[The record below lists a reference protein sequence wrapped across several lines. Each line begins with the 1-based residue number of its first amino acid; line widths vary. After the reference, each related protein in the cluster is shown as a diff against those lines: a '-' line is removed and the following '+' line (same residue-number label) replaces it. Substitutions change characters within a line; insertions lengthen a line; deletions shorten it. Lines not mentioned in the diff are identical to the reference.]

1 MNKYSSSALIIGSIV
16 LSFSAQA
23 KTDTNND
30 GFFSREELIASSH
43 ARIEKKFAQADANH
57 DNKITMDELAGQ
69 KLSVAKAADADKDGV
84 ITLAEAKKHSEATVD
99 KRMTKKD
106 TDKDGKLSKEER
118 QRKTS

>member
-1 MNKYSSSALIIGSIV
+1 
-16 LSFSAQA
+16 
-23 KTDTNND
+23 
-30 GFFSREELIASSH
+30 
-43 ARIEKKFAQADANH
+43 
-57 DNKITMDELAGQ
+57 MDELAGQ

-99 KRMTKKD
+99 KRMAKKD